1 MAMAYASFVTV
12 MDPDND
18 SPAEWKQKDVEIS
31 MNKPLVYSGYKVF
44 QSSFERQDRPGAPEV
59 TILSVNRDPGDEI
72 VYLGSLTLVIG
83 LIVVFVFKK
92 KLVEIE
98 RRRNQ
103 AA

>member
-1 MAMAYASFVTV
+1 MRAWPTSTCESSWPRAENWYWIW
-12 MDPDND
+12 
-18 SPAEWKQKDVEIS
+18 PAGAE
-31 MNKPLVYSGYKVF
+31 KVHPF
-44 QSSFERQDRPGAPEV
+44 A
-59 TILSVNRDPGDEI
+59 DPGDEI